1 MKEFI
6 EYIAKQ
12 LVNKPDKVIVEETT
26 PDEHT
31 IKINL
36 KVDESD
42 IGKIIGK
49 KGRNIM
55 AMRTLLNAVGGKE
68 NQRAILE
75 IIEKL
80 NKNRKYI
87 EINPAG
93 RYGVVD

>member
-6 EYIAKQ
+6 EFIAKQ
-12 LVNKPDKVIVEETT
+12 LVDKPDRVIVEETKH
-26 PDEHT
+26 DKHT

-49 KGRNIM
+49 KGRNII

-68 NQRAILE
+68 NQRAKLE
-75 IIEKL
+75 IL
-80 NKNRKYI
+80 
-87 EINPAG
+87 G
-93 RYGVVD
+93 